1 MLAYLRQPFPFTA
14 DFRKRIIS
22 IFFIAL
28 FVFFFLYLF
37 RPFGLDQLDHN
48 LLLTTI
54 GYGTITFAASV
65 LIGVII
71 PKLFPSFFTEDRW
84 TTGKELFFVFI
95 TISFI
100 AFGNII
106 YSYYLD
112 FIPFTIAAILY
123 FSLYTFLVAIMP
135 VFAGILIRQNIL
147 LRKNLKEAT
156 YLSDNLYH
164 KVRLPGSLTS
174 TVTIHTENGKDN
186 FTEDPANIYFLKSAE
201 NYVEVY
207 YLLNGITNRK
217 LIRTTLK
224 NAHDDL
230 KTTSQFYRCHR
241 TCLVNLEKVA
251 RVTGNA
257 QGYRLILENIE
268 ETIPVSRSL
277 NKEITLRLKR

>member
-1 MLAYLRQPFPFTA
+1 MLAYLRQPFPFNA
-14 DFRKRIIS
+14 DFRKRLIS
-22 IFFIAL
+22 ILFIAL
-28 FVFFFLYLF
+28 FVSLFLFLF

-48 LLLTTI
+48 LLLITM
-54 GYGTITFAASV
+54 GYGVITYFASLWV
-65 LIGVII
+65 VVIL
-71 PKLFPSFFTEDRW
+71 PKRFPSFFTEERW
-84 TTGKELFFVFI
+84 TTGKELLFILI
-95 TISFI
+95 TISLI

-106 YSYYLD
+106 YSYYLG
-112 FIPFTIAAILY
+112 FIPITLQSIMY
-123 FSLYTFLVAIMP
+123 FGLYTLLVAIFP
-135 VFAGILIRQNIL
+135 VFAGTLIRQNIL

-164 KVRLPGSLTS
+164 KVRMPGSLTS
-174 TVTIHTENGKDN
+174 TVTIHSENGKDH

-207 YLLNGITNRK
+207 YLSNGVTNRK

-230 KTTSQFYRCHR
+230 KSTSQFYRCHR
-241 TCLVNLEKVA
+241 TCLVNLEKVK

-268 ETIPVSRSL
+268 ETIPVSRGL